1 MNRTFSET
9 KLEALLSGLET
20 AKIPRGYARRP
31 VHKLTLA
38 ADRFDAHASR
48 QMGEA
53 ALRSI
58 DSCAP
63 DFVSFA
69 RAMWLTGAD
78 TLPRYDDLAQELEFE
93 LIEKPE
99 NVKTKDYAAWFA
111 WTIYQ
116 RTIEKLHR
124 EPVEDLQIELADNSA
139 ARTDR
144 ETAGAAAAAA
154 GQLSRAVSE
163 GMAPPFTGVSLPSL
177 NARNARLLDLFLTA
191 LIDRT
196 GGKMPA
202 NFSVTLSKAAQAD
215 IAALDAFL
223 SEFEQQHDLDPR
235 SIKTT
240 LTIHEPGAIIDDDG
254 RIVLTKLMDAA
265 GGRCIAAHLDCDSF
279 LNELN
284 VPAAHRHARHE
295 ACNFAR
301 QIMHLVF
308 SPRNIG
314 LSDSIVPGAA
324 PSHGTADIQAV
335 HRAWREHFNGVT
347 HSLIGGF
354 YQGLDVDPV
363 LLPARYAAVCSFFM
377 EAKDAQ
383 AARFREFTARA
394 AADGEIEDPS
404 SAQTTLN
411 FFYRAL
417 DCGALT
423 GQEISEAAGLSP
435 EELRCGSFLEIIKRR
450 QYKTAAS

>member
-9 KLEALLSGLET
+9 KLEALLSGLDT
-20 AKIPRGYARRP
+20 AKTPRAYARRP
-31 VHKLTLA
+31 VHMLTVA
-38 ADRFDAHASR
+38 AGRFEAHASR
-48 QMGEA
+48 GMGDA
-53 ALRSI
+53 ALKSI
-58 DSCAP
+58 DSYAP

-93 LIEKPE
+93 VIENPE
-99 NVKTKDYAAWFA
+99 NVKGKNYAAWFA

-116 RTIEKLHR
+116 RTIEKLHH
-124 EPVEDLQIELADNSA
+124 EPVEEFLIDLDHEN
-139 ARTDR
+139 
-144 ETAGAAAAAA
+144 AAAVD
-154 GQLSRAVSE
+154 QLARAVP
-163 GMAPPFTGVSLPSL
+163 GGAAPPFTGVRLPSMSP
-177 NARNARLLDLFLTA
+177 RNARILDIFLTT

-196 GGKMPA
+196 GGKLPA
-202 NFSVTLSKAAQAD
+202 NFSVTLTRGVQD

-223 SEFEQQHDLDPR
+223 SEFEKQHNLDPA
-235 SIKTT
+235 SVKTT
-240 LTIHEPGAIIDDDG
+240 LAVHSPRAVVDDDG
-254 RIVLTKLMDAA
+254 RIVLSKLAEAA
-265 GGRCIAAHLDCDSF
+265 GGRCISAHLDGDSF
-279 LNELN
+279 LSELN

-301 QIMHLVF
+301 QIMHLVL
-308 SPRNIG
+308 SPLGIG
-314 LSDSIVPGAA
+314 LSDSIM
-324 PSHGTADIQAV
+324 PSTALSPDTDFQIV

-347 HSLIGGF
+347 YSLIGGF
-354 YQGLDVDPV
+354 YQGWDADAV
-363 LLPARYAAVCSFFM
+363 LLPARYAAVFSFFM

-383 AARFREFTARA
+383 ATRFRGFTGQLA
-394 AADGEIEDPS
+394 ANGEIEDAN

-423 GQEISEAAGLSP
+423 EHEISEATGLSA
-435 EELRCGSFLEIIKRR
+435 EELRCGSFAEIMKRR